1 MKELLII
8 LLCAS
13 GYVVAF
19 VCDRV
24 WEKHYD
30 DLLRQAAQYLK
41 DYDDLMGKFIET
53 VKNTEQLRKIMED
66 MMEEMKAMEPEDN
79 AR

>member
-1 MKELLII
+1 MKELLLI
-8 LLCAS
+8 LICAS

-19 VCDRV
+19 VCDRI
-24 WEKHYD
+24 WSEHYD

-41 DYDDLMGKFIET
+41 DYDDLMSKFVET

-66 MMEEMKAMEPEDN
+66 MMEEMKADGSV
-79 AR
+79 